1 MTQIKY
7 TEDHEWAR
15 LEDSTVTVGITNF
28 AQDQLGDLVFVELPV
43 IGQVVNKGDEAAI
56 IESVKAAG
64 DVKSPIG
71 GEILEINE
79 SLVEAPEQVNQDPM
93 GMGWFYKISITNT
106 NEWENLMDKEAYEVL
121 VTESS

>member
-15 LEDSTVTVGITNF
+15 LEDSIVTVGITNF

-71 GEILEINE
+71 GEISEINE
-79 SLVEAPEQVNQDPM
+79 SLVEAPEQVNKDPM

-106 NEWENLMDKEAYEVL
+106 NEWENLMDKEAYDAF

>member
-1 MTQIKY
+1 MTEIKY

-15 LEDSTVTVGITNF
+15 LEDSIVTVGITNF

-71 GEILEINE
+71 GEISEINE
-79 SLVEAPEQVNQDPM
+79 SLVEAPEQVNKDPM

-106 NEWENLMDKEAYEVL
+106 NEWENLMDKEAYEAL

>member
-1 MTQIKY
+1 MTQTKY

-15 LEDSTVTVGITNF
+15 LEDGIVTVGITNF

-43 IGQVVNKGDEAAI
+43 VGQVVNKGDEAAI

-71 GEILEINE
+71 GEISEINE
-79 SLVEAPEQVNQDPM
+79 SLVEAPEQVNKDPM
-93 GMGWFYKISITNT
+93 GVGWFYKISNTNT
-106 NEWENLMDKEAYEVL
+106 NEWENLMDKEAYEAL
-121 VTESS
+121 VSSSS

>member
-1 MTQIKY
+1 MTQTKY

-15 LEDSTVTVGITNF
+15 LEDGIVTVGITNF

-71 GEILEINE
+71 GEISEINE
-79 SLVEAPEQVNQDPM
+79 SLVEAPEQVNKDPM
-93 GMGWFYKISITNT
+93 GVGWFYKISISNT
-106 NEWENLMDKEAYEVL
+106 NEWENLMDKEAYEAL
-121 VTESS
+121 VSSSS

>member
-15 LEDSTVTVGITNF
+15 LEDSVVTVGITNF

-71 GEILEINE
+71 GEISEINE
-79 SLVEAPEQVNQDPM
+79 SLVEAPEQVNKDPM

-106 NEWENLMDKEAYEVL
+106 NEWENLMDKEAYEAF

>member
-71 GEILEINE
+71 GKISEINE
-79 SLVEAPEQVNQDPM
+79 SLVEAPEQVNKDPM

>member
-15 LEDSTVTVGITNF
+15 LEDGVITVGITHF

-43 IGQVVNKGDEAAI
+43 IGQVVAKGDEAAI
-56 IESVKAAG
+56 IESVKAVG

-71 GEILEINE
+71 GEISEINE
-79 SLVEAPEQVNQDPM
+79 SLVEAPEQVNKDPM
-93 GMGWFYKISITNT
+93 GVGWFYKISISNT
-106 NEWENLMDKEAYEVL
+106 NEWENLMDKEAYEAL

>member
-7 TEDHEWAR
+7 TKDHEWAR
-15 LEDSTVTVGITNF
+15 LEDGVITVGITHF

-43 IGQVVNKGDEAAI
+43 IGQVVAKGDEAAI

-71 GEILEINE
+71 GEISEINE
-79 SLVEAPEQVNQDPM
+79 SLVEAPEQVNKDPM
-93 GMGWFYKISITNT
+93 GIGWFYKISISNT
-106 NEWENLMDKEAYEVL
+106 NEWENLMDKEAYEAL

>member
-1 MTQIKY
+1 MTETKY

-15 LEDSTVTVGITNF
+15 LEGDIVTVGITNF

-43 IGQVVNKGDEAAI
+43 IGQVVNKGDETAT

-71 GEILEINE
+71 GEISAINE
-79 SLVEAPEQVNQDPM
+79 SLVEAPEQVNEDPM
-93 GMGWFYKISITNT
+93 GTG
-106 NEWENLMDKEAYEVL
+106 LVL
-121 VTESS
+121 

>member
-71 GEILEINE
+71 GEISEINE
-79 SLVEAPEQVNQDPM
+79 SLVEAPELVNKDPM

-106 NEWENLMDKEAYEVL
+106 NEWENLMDKEAYEAL
-121 VTESS
+121 VTKSS

>member
-1 MTQIKY
+1 MTQTKY

-15 LEDSTVTVGITNF
+15 LEDGIVTVGITNF

-43 IGQVVNKGDEAAI
+43 VGQVVNKGDEAAI

-71 GEILEINE
+71 GEISEINE
-79 SLVEAPEQVNQDPM
+79 SLVEAPEQVNKDPM
-93 GMGWFYKISITNT
+93 GVGWFYKISISNT
-106 NEWENLMDKEAYEVL
+106 NEWENLMDKEAYEAL
-121 VTESS
+121 VTSSS

>member
-1 MTQIKY
+1 MAQTKY

-15 LEDSTVTVGITNF
+15 LENGVVTVGITNF